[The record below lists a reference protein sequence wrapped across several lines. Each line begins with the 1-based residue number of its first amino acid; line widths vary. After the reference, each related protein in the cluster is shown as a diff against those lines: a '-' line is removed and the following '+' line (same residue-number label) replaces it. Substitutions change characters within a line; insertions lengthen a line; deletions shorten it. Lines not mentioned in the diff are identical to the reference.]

1 MRGRGFTILIFALSV
16 GCAAAAVKAEACSRD
31 TSHSCLTL
39 PATINFSSVP
49 EISKQIV
56 NQEKPQQLQKNPAKT
71 EPVEAPYTGPI
82 IGTSPLRGRI
92 PTVGFSWSLD

>member
-16 GCAAAAVKAEACSRD
+16 VWAAAAVKAEPCSRD
-31 TSHSCLTL
+31 KSHSCLNL

-56 NQEKPQQLQKNPAKT
+56 GQEKPEQLQKNPAKT
-71 EPVEAPYTGPI
+71 EPGAVPYTGPV
-82 IGTSPLRGRI
+82 IGVSPLRSRV

>member
-1 MRGRGFTILIFALSV
+1 M
-16 GCAAAAVKAEACSRD
+16 SR
-31 TSHSCLTL
+31 SCLNL

-56 NQEKPQQLQKNPAKT
+56 GEAKPQQLPKNPAQT
-71 EPVEAPYTGPI
+71 EPGTAPYTGPI
-82 IGTSPLRGRI
+82 IGVSPLRRRV